1 VEFRCIEVKLVR
13 VRNPQVRSDAWEKLS
28 NGGGWPNVGW
38 REAYVFSLMVC
49 GARELEAW
57 EGQRGGPEEL
67 GTLQRAMRHLDMA
80 LIMGGG

>member
-1 VEFRCIEVKLVR
+1 
-13 VRNPQVRSDAWEKLS
+13 
-28 NGGGWPNVGW
+28 
-38 REAYVFSLMVC
+38 MVC

-67 GTLQRAMRHLDMA
+67 STLQRAMRHLDMA